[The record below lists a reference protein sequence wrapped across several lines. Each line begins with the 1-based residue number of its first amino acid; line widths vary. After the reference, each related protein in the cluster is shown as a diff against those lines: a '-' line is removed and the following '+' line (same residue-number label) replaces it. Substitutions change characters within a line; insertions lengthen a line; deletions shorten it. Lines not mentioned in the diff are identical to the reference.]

1 MVVFTVMAGAGV
13 SHGPWDTRLRAR
25 GSHNVKEEG
34 FVWVVGKWKSASAVH
49 PCMLGFQNSL
59 ESSLADVYKREAA
72 RATLR
77 DAVEEGH
84 APLTHLEDAF
94 KAAREE
100 LRGN

>member
-1 MVVFTVMAGAGV
+1 
-13 SHGPWDTRLRAR
+13 
-25 GSHNVKEEG
+25 
-34 FVWVVGKWKSASAVH
+34 
-49 PCMLGFQNSL
+49 MLGFQNSL

>member
-1 MVVFTVMAGAGV
+1 MKIRCEKTRIRCENTLINYNALDVVVCDSVEIRM
-13 SHGPWDTRLRAR
+13 D
-25 GSHNVKEEG
+25 
-34 FVWVVGKWKSASAVH
+34 SASAVH

-72 RATLR
+72 RATLH

-84 APLTHLEDAF
+84 APLTQLEDVF

-100 LRGN
+100 LRSK